1 MGILLCMEQQTASND
16 APKLTNNGIDVGDDY
31 ELVSDLLRD
40 AHGEPLVETDRFIL
54 FRDLTGHELNEFVDD
69 MAVDRRELSIKM
81 HELARKVYDDGKA
94 GDEWSTT
101 DPVVLAK

>member
-1 MGILLCMEQQTASND
+1 MGISLCMERQTPSND

-54 FRDLTGHELNEFVDD
+54 FRDSTGHELNEFVDD
-69 MAVDRRELSIKM
+69 MDVDRRELSIKM
-81 HELARKVYDDGKA
+81 HELARKVYDGGDG
-94 GDEWSTT
+94 DDWSVT